1 MEAGFDGVQLHGAH
15 GYLIHAFLASC
26 SNHRTD
32 EYGGSVM
39 NRLRFCLEL
48 VDIALKHFP
57 PSRVGL
63 KLTPVSRLKDM
74 YDEDPIETFSLLLKE
89 LDKRKIGFV
98 ELRESTEYYPLPQL
112 YPKTQKEQIP
122 DVCKAFRPFYS
133 GLLIGNDSFDGGSG
147 LAKIRAGLCDAI
159 SFGRLYIS
167 NPDLAERL
175 TNGWLVNTK
184 YDMKTFFRTPEP
196 PALGYTD
203 YPFYKP

>member
-1 MEAGFDGVQLHGAH
+1 
-15 GYLIHAFLASC
+15 
-26 SNHRTD
+26 
-32 EYGGSVM
+32 
-39 NRLRFCLEL
+39 
-48 VDIALKHFP
+48 
-57 PSRVGL
+57 VGL

-133 GLLIGNDSFDGGSG
+133 GLLIGNDSFDGGEVVSQRSE
-147 LAKIRAGLCDAI
+147 LAFVTQSVL
-159 SFGRLYIS
+159 GRLYIS

-175 TNGWLVNTK
+175 TNGWPVNTK